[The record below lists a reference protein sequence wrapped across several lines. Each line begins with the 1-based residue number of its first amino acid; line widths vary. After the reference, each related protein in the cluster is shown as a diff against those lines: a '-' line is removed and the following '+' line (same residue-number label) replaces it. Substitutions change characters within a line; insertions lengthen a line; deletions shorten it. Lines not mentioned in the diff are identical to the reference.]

1 MKKGFKG
8 IFNDYSDNM
17 PVSEKLLK
25 DMNYLFIASKNFFR
39 NGFKNKSLT
48 VYPEYPSRKA
58 SIYKVG
64 KNLGLN
70 VTNKIR
76 KGSVYSIYYE
86 NITHRNSIGK
96 LEKLVG
102 KNVILNKDSKDISKN
117 HVDKVHQ
124 SVFGYST
131 IVDPLT
137 HEGTV
142 VKKSDINAVHD
153 GQIINTPIQ
162 KKDEQFIYQL
172 LIDNSLSESEVVDIR
187 VPIINSLLDF
197 VYFKHKTT
205 EFRFTNTTYKSV
217 IKVTDDIF
225 SKEEQLLINSF
236 CKKMKLNYG
245 ELDVLRD
252 NASRK
257 IYIIDVNNTPF
268 GPPPNIKKED
278 GILAMQKLAKSFK
291 ERIK

>member
-8 IFNDYSDNM
+8 IFNNYSDNM
-17 PVSEKLLK
+17 PISEKILK
-25 DMNYLFIASKNFFR
+25 DLQYLFIACVNFFR

-48 VYPEYPSRKA
+48 VYPEYPSKKA
-58 SIYKVG
+58 SIHKVG
-64 KNLGLN
+64 RNLGLN
-70 VTNKIR
+70 VTNKIK

-102 KNVILNKDSKDISKN
+102 KNVILNKDSIDISKN
-117 HVDKVHQ
+117 FVDDVHQ

-153 GQIINTPIQ
+153 GQIISTPIV
-162 KKDEQFIYQL
+162 KKDDNYIYQL
-172 LIDNSLSESEVVDIR
+172 LIDNSVSESEVVDIR

-197 VYFKHKTT
+197 VYYKHKTT
-205 EFRFTNTTYKSV
+205 EFRFTNTTFKSV
-217 IKVTDDIF
+217 MIPTDSVF
-225 SKEEQLLINSF
+225 SKEEEELINTF
-236 CKKMKLNYG
+236 CDKMNLNYG
-245 ELDVLRD
+245 ELDILRD

-268 GPPPNIKKED
+268 GPPPNIDKEE

-291 ERIK
+291 ERIV